1 MKNSILQKYNVPG
14 PRYTSYPTVP
24 YWDESDFVYQDW
36 IDTLKK
42 SFAESN
48 SEEGLSLYIHL
59 PFCESM
65 CTFCGC
71 NKRITKNH
79 NVENPYIEAILK
91 EWALYCSILED
102 KPTIKEIHLGG
113 GTPTFFSTK
122 NLEDLINGIF
132 CYAKKANDHEFS
144 FEGHPNN
151 TTRAHLQKLY
161 DLGFRRV
168 SFGVQDYSEKVQKA
182 INRYQPFHN
191 VAKVTFWA
199 KEIGYTSIGHD
210 IIFGLPFQEI
220 DDVIDT
226 IEKTNS
232 LQPDR
237 LAFYSYAHVPWIKGN
252 GQRGFN
258 DEDIPKDETKR
269 KLYEVGKD
277 LLFENEYY
285 EIGMDHFALKTDS
298 LYDSF
303 EKKKLHRNFMGYSS
317 SKTQLMI
324 GLGVSSISDS
334 WYSFAQNVKELEEYY
349 TILKSDKLPIFRGH
363 LLTPEDLIIRKH
375 ILNLMCHFE
384 TSWEDK
390 SLYFEEVPEILI
402 QLKEMENDGLIIFEK
417 NGIKVTNAGKPF
429 VRNICMAFDLRLR
442 RKAPETKLF
451 SMTI

>member
-1 MKNSILQKYNVPG
+1 M
-14 PRYTSYPTVP
+14 
-24 YWDESDFVYQDW
+24 W
-36 IDTLKK
+36 
-42 SFAESN
+42 
-48 SEEGLSLYIHL
+48 
-59 PFCESM
+59 
-65 CTFCGC
+65 
-71 NKRITKNH
+71 
-79 NVENPYIEAILK
+79 
-91 EWALYCSILED
+91 
-102 KPTIKEIHLGG
+102 
-113 GTPTFFSTK
+113 
-122 NLEDLINGIF
+122 
-132 CYAKKANDHEFS
+132 
-144 FEGHPNN
+144 
-151 TTRAHLQKLY
+151 
-161 DLGFRRV
+161 
-168 SFGVQDYSEKVQKA
+168 
-182 INRYQPFHN
+182 
-191 VAKVTFWA
+191 
-199 KEIGYTSIGHD
+199 
-210 IIFGLPFQEI
+210 
-220 DDVIDT
+220 
-226 IEKTNS
+226 
-232 LQPDR
+232 
-237 LAFYSYAHVPWIKGN
+237 
-252 GQRGFN
+252 
-258 DEDIPKDETKR
+258 
-269 KLYEVGKD
+269 KD